1 MIVFEKAFAKINLIL
16 KVERRDGGY
25 HDLDSVVTTVNL
37 YDTLIVRSR
46 RDKKINLNLRGVPVR
61 VFADYEPERDN
72 AYRAAKLYCEKT
84 GSGGADITLRKNIPF
99 SSGMGGSSTDAA
111 AVLRAMERIYKK
123 GINLEELANELGS
136 DTAYLLRGGA
146 CRLKG
151 RGEIILPAEI
161 KNDFYI
167 TAVFPE
173 EGVDTTECF
182 KKFDE
187 LNVSENNENELLTN
201 DETADNGLI
210 DRFIESLGGGEP
222 DFSVCFNDLFSA
234 ACELNEQVKI
244 AYEKLKSLSPET
256 VFMTGSGST
265 VCAVFPTR
273 ELCDWAT
280 DKMIYYGYKAKTLK
294 TTANDFRR

>member
-46 RDKKINLNLRGVPVR
+46 CDKKINLNLRGVPIR

-72 AYRAAKLYCEKT
+72 AFKAAKLYCEKT
-84 GSGGADITLRKNIPF
+84 CSNGVDITLRKNIPF

-123 GINLEELANELGS
+123 EADLEALANELGS
-136 DTAYLLRGGA
+136 DTAYLLNGGA

-151 RGEIILPAEI
+151 RGEIITPIEI
-161 KNDFYI
+161 KNDFYL
-167 TAVFPE
+167 TVAFAE
-173 EGVDTTECF
+173 NGVDTAQCF

-187 LNVSENNENELLTN
+187 LNSISYCENTGES
-201 DETADNGLI
+201 AVNGHI
-210 DRFIESLGGGEP
+210 DRFIESLAGDTP
-222 DFSVCFNDLFSA
+222 DFSLCNNDLYA
-234 ACELNEQVKI
+234 PACAINGEVKDL
-244 AYEKLKSLSPET
+244 YEKIKSLSPDGA
-256 VFMTGSGST
+256 FMTGSGST

-280 DKMIYYGYKAKTLK
+280 EKMIVFGYKAKTLK
-294 TTANDFRR
+294 TTANDFKR